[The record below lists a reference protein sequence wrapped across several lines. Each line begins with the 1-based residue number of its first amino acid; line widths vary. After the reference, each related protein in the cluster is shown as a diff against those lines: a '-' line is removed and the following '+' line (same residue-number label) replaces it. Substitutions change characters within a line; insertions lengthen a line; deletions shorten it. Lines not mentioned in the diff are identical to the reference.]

1 MKTYIETACFHN
13 SSGTTLIHSSNKNAE
28 WITGLTDVRECF
40 GQLFTKESG
49 DSILLLKPVKTG
61 ILLIVSKVIHNRY
74 GDNLT
79 AYLHLPLGLRISGE
93 ELFGMVMDVISSL
106 AQNRRDAVSN
116 CLNGISSKEFEVE
129 TIENFKW
136 SVPTEKKFAYRAV
149 YSTPNGSNYSIFD
162 VLANPFQEYYGEF
175 EYTYIAI
182 DDQYI
187 ANIDKNTNISKNVI
201 SIPNREPAKKEA
213 ESNNVIDKNE
223 VAQENNNSS
232 SSNENY
238 TNESVDECEVTSES
252 LKHNTDIGGWLIL
265 FFIAVTFGGIFSAI
279 YPIATF
285 KSEDYAGNFCLASV
299 DIITGFSLLLVAI
312 ITIYSFVNRKPNA
325 VFWGKVYVALIF
337 LTNFLSIIS
346 GNLEGTG
353 IQSEKQAIKGLLW
366 GTIWFLYLTF
376 SKQVN
381 EIIPKTFRKIR
392 SSDWAIVGCII
403 LTPVFMYILGYSQIN
418 KLVDQRNNNETEL
431 LEKSLNYD
439 ERTDGRVI
447 FSIPT
452 DFTCEE
458 QNVDVEGNSF
468 KIFNLESSTD
478 ASCTISSDYDTD
490 KSDKNFLSYWENWK
504 DEDTNKY
511 SSTEIDSGTITINGN
526 DCKYKITKFDIN
538 GVAVYWRFY
547 LLFDRTTG
555 KVFVAT
561 CYDANNSTEYIH
573 ELLNSIRFQ

>member
-61 ILLIVSKVIHNRY
+61 ILLIVSKVMHNRY

-252 LKHNTDIGGWLIL
+252 LKHNTDIIGGWLIL

-418 KLVDQRNNNETEL
+418 KLVD
-431 LEKSLNYD
+431 
-439 ERTDGRVI
+439 
-447 FSIPT
+447 
-452 DFTCEE
+452 
-458 QNVDVEGNSF
+458 
-468 KIFNLESSTD
+468 
-478 ASCTISSDYDTD
+478 
-490 KSDKNFLSYWENWK
+490 
-504 DEDTNKY
+504 
-511 SSTEIDSGTITINGN
+511 
-526 DCKYKITKFDIN
+526 
-538 GVAVYWRFY
+538 
-547 LLFDRTTG
+547 
-555 KVFVAT
+555 
-561 CYDANNSTEYIH
+561 
-573 ELLNSIRFQ
+573 